1 MVSFSLSLALSGQHV
16 AQVIGRAAAGGAVR
30 LIDDGEAAVAQA
42 LLAEDGLLRIG
53 KGCRVQTMIGTRRA
67 WPWQLLALRQ
77 ARLLAVN
84 GATTPAVL
92 DLLDGILQ
100 LLV

>member
-1 MVSFSLSLALSGQHV
+1 M
-16 AQVIGRAAAGGAVR
+16 R
-30 LIDDGEAAVAQA
+30 LIDDDGEAAVAQA

-53 KGCRVQTMIGTRRA
+53 KGLQGADDDRHPVEHGLG
-67 WPWQLLALRQ
+67 QLLALRQ

-84 GATTPAVL
+84 GADHAGLVL